1 MRLDLFSAEVK
12 VESPRRKRP
21 KDLPTILSGRDGTCF
36 GIRPTGERPVNSAGY
51 WEVAFTLKGVWRP
64 KEGTIYL
71 SYPCVARVVRGGRA
85 SEGRPQGVSWVT
97 RAGRTF

>member
-12 VESPRRKRP
+12 VESPRRRRA
-21 KDLPTILSGRDGTCF
+21 KDLPTISSGRVGACF

-51 WEVAFTLKGVWRP
+51 WEVAFTCKGVWRP
-64 KEGTIYL
+64 KEGTFYL

-85 SEGRPQGVSWVT
+85 FEGRDQSVAWVA
-97 RAGRTF
+97 RGGRTF